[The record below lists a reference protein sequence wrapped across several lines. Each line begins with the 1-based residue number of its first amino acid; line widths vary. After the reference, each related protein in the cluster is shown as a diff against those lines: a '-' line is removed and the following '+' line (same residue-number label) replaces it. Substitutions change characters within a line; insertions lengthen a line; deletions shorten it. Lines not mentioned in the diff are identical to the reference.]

1 VSVDN
6 GHTPASGGA
15 QLYPSLSIITY
26 LTPVGL
32 VSRMQRLYAAGLV
45 AVLLVLAGCSGG
57 PTTTAADGPDATTAA
72 PTVPTTTDPGTPDD
86 PRNDSGLSGTHPAV
100 SDGQLNATRLLR
112 GHIEAFRPLASFT
125 VQDSSVV
132 RHAGNESLVV
142 TEAERRRFNISA
154 QRVLVERR
162 LTLPNG
168 TVRNQQVRYTNE
180 TLTCAVGETTEC
192 SSGGFNPSEALQAT
206 TVDTSLATV
215 PAPRFVPN
223 GTTTVNGTDAYR
235 YTADRLRDSIP
246 APAQAPLGEDPALR
260 SATLF
265 VSESG
270 QILRYQAVYEGTIDG
285 ERYLTT
291 ATYGVTAIGETT
303 VPSPLSE

>member
-1 VSVDN
+1 
-6 GHTPASGGA
+6 
-15 QLYPSLSIITY
+15 
-26 LTPVGL
+26 
-32 VSRMQRLYAAGLV
+32 MQRLYAAGLL

-57 PTTTAADGPDATTAA
+57 PTTTTADSPDATTSA
-72 PTVPTTTDPGTPDD
+72 PTAPTTTTDPGTPDD
-86 PRNDSGLSGTHPAV
+86 TRNDSGLSGTHPAV

-112 GHIEAFRPLASFT
+112 GHVESFRPLASFT
-125 VQDSSVV
+125 VEDSSVV

-180 TLTCAVGETTEC
+180 TVTCAVGETTEC
-192 SSGGFNPSEALQAT
+192 SSGGFDPTEALRAT

-235 YTADRLRDSIP
+235 YTADQFRDSIP

-260 SATLF
+260 SATVF

-270 QILRYQAVYEGTIDG
+270 QILRYQAVYVGTIDG
-285 ERYLTT
+285 TRYLTT
-291 ATYGVTAIGETT
+291 ATYGVTAVGETS
-303 VPSPLSE
+303 VPSPLSD